1 MGFEGKVTNSAT
13 FSAPGQYVLTVQA
26 FDSTGVGGDGFQC
39 CWSTAKVN
47 VTVAPS
53 HGRGGI
59 TNGREPRPL
68 SLGTWAPAPS
78 SCSGG
83 NLGWCRLR

>member
-1 MGFEGKVTNSAT
+1 MLWEQYRGPGVVKFSNDKPEIEKADLAAAPKGMGFEGKVTNSAT

-53 HGRGGI
+53 MGAA
-59 TNGREPRPL
+59 E
-68 SLGTWAPAPS
+68 
-78 SCSGG
+78 
-83 NLGWCRLR
+83 